1 VKQFNKYKYEL
12 LSMLPVTKEA
22 QTGTRDY
29 RSDTYRDFTIR
40 PNPVNNT
47 AMLCFTIIEDGV
59 VCFEIRN
66 AEGVLLQSLSKGYHQ
81 TGQHEIQYN
90 ASKLKP
96 GLYYCSLVVNGEVM
110 KTRKM
115 VVVR

>member
-1 VKQFNKYKYEL
+1 MY
-12 LSMLPVTKEA
+12 
-22 QTGTRDY
+22 
-29 RSDTYRDFTIR
+29 
-40 PNPVNNT
+40 
-47 AMLCFTIIEDGV
+47 
-59 VCFEIRN
+59 N
-66 AEGVLLQSLSKGYHQ
+66 AEGVLLQSISKGYHQ

-90 ASKLKP
+90 VSKLKP